1 MSKKKDHKTSSE
13 AKSAKVEKS
22 IEVID
27 EEQENSIVRS
37 TKN

>member
-1 MSKKKDHKTSSE
+1 MSKKKEHKASDV
-13 AKSAKVEKS
+13 KSAKVEKS

-27 EEQENSIVRS
+27 EEQENSIVKS